1 MGSKPYDRDTEATQV
16 SNAIDEELRIE
27 REARKKRS
35 AREVKVMLLGQAESG
50 KSTLQKQM
58 QLFYASQSLDREK
71 PSWKPIVY
79 FNILKA
85 LRMILGELDIQY
97 PAITQSPSSTPG
109 SPASPEIPPS
119 TASSVGNVFSFT
131 HNSVTHSSNSSH
143 YSHPAEASWF
153 PELQYLR
160 SKVLPLVASEDA
172 LASELSGGITV
183 TGGRSGV
190 YVRAG
195 WQALVTSN
203 RAWPLPDIRGSASR
217 PTAVTNI
224 VAKTLLATQHEII
237 DLWRHP
243 AVRNLIRSNK
253 LYLEESAAFFLDSIY
268 RITEPEYVPSIDDVL
283 HVRVQTLGVTEHQ
296 FDVTIGGLQYHWLL
310 YDVGGAPGVFLTATG
325 LGPVLRRR
333 YITFTFDFLGGR
345 QLTDFDH
352 LFIATAI
359 IFLAPI
365 SAFDQYLEEDPRT
378 NRIDDSLQ
386 LFQTLCTN
394 KLLSKAA
401 LILMLNKTDLLKQKL
416 HAGIKVRKYI
426 SSYGDRPNNYEEVS
440 EYFRAHFI
448 QVQKR
453 KDSSNRSLYV
463 HFTSMLDVKA
473 TQAIITN
480 VGEGI
485 MRQHLSSIGLA

>member
-1 MGSKPYDRDTEATQV
+1 MGSKSKANDAEAARI

-27 REARKKRS
+27 REARKKKS
-35 AREVKVMLLGQAESG
+35 NREVKVMLLGQAESG

-58 QLFYASQSLDREK
+58 QLYYASQTLDREK

-85 LRMILGELDIQY
+85 LRMIIEELDTQY
-97 PAITQSPSSTPG
+97 PAITQSPTSTPG
-109 SPASPEIPPS
+109 SFAPSPTIPPS

-131 HNSVTHSSNSSH
+131 PASISNSSH
-143 YSHPAEASWF
+143 SSNYSHHPEASWF

-160 SKVLPLVASEDA
+160 NKILPLVASEEA
-172 LASELSGGITV
+172 LASELSGGITLS
-183 TGGRSGV
+183 GGRSGV

-195 WQALVTSN
+195 WQALVTQN
-203 RAWPLPDIRGSASR
+203 RAWPLPDIRAASTAR
-217 PTAVTNI
+217 PTVVSNI
-224 VAKTLLATQHEII
+224 VAKTLLATQHEIME
-237 DLWRHP
+237 LWRHP
-243 AVRNLIRSNK
+243 AVLHLLRANK
-253 LYLEESAAFFLDSIY
+253 LYLEESAAFFLDHIY
-268 RITEPEYVPSIDDVL
+268 RISEPEYIPSIDDVL

-296 FDVTIGGLQYHWLL
+296 FDFALGGIQYHWLL
-310 YDVGGAPGVFLTATG
+310 YDVGGARQAWVPF
-325 LGPVLRRR
+325 
-333 YITFTFDFLGGR
+333 FD
-345 QLTDFDH
+345 D
-352 LFIATAI
+352 ATAI

-386 LFQTLCTN
+386 LFTNICTN
-394 KLLSKAA
+394 KLLSKTA

-416 HAGIKVRKYI
+416 QAGIKVRKYI

-448 QVQKR
+448 QIQKR
-453 KDSSNRSLYV
+453 KDTSNRSLYI

-473 TQAIITN
+473 TQSIIVN
-480 VGEGI
+480 VGEAI
-485 MRQHLSSIGLA
+485 MRQHLSGVGLA